1 MNMRW
6 LSLLLFALL
15 PAAALA
21 GGPANPKIGQQLV
34 EKSCIRCHA
43 AMYGG
48 NGSGIYTRPNRMVHS
63 LKQLAAR
70 VALCNANTNTGW
82 FPDEER
88 DVTVFLNQQYYHFKQ

>member
-1 MNMRW
+1 MPQ
-6 LSLLLFALL
+6 LLLLFLALL
-15 PAAALA
+15 PVATLAAPV
-21 GGPANPKIGQQLV
+21 GNPKIGQQLV

-48 NGSGIYTRPNRMVHS
+48 NGSGIYTRPDRIVHN

-88 DVTVFLNQQYYHFKQ
+88 DVVAFLNQQYYHFKQ